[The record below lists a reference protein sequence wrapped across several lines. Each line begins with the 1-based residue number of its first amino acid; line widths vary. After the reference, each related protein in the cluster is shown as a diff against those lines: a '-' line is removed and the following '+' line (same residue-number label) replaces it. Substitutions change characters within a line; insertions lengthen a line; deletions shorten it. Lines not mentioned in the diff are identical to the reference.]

1 MFDDYVLLNE
11 KTRYTLILSKTK
23 TAPSSRVVVK
33 SFSLLKI
40 FSADF
45 QQTPAAACCKRRT
58 QCCLV
63 SAWSQNQP
71 SVQTGRALG
80 MEVIEEEEHITR
92 LRRSLGS
99 IRANESVEKLIN
111 ALNLSRDVFKKAR
124 DGRECLRVRVF

>member
-1 MFDDYVLLNE
+1 
-11 KTRYTLILSKTK
+11 
-23 TAPSSRVVVK
+23 
-33 SFSLLKI
+33 
-40 FSADF
+40 
-45 QQTPAAACCKRRT
+45 
-58 QCCLV
+58 
-63 SAWSQNQP
+63 
-71 SVQTGRALG
+71 